1 MTFTRAETQPP
12 GSRQSSGRPATLAA
26 TVPVA
31 PAVHVVARDR
41 PPSRSKASEA
51 GAELWEGLGI
61 LDGSTSTPW
70 FPSGNGDHGAVLCD
84 QESVSVPGV
93 LLRVSRWSYI
103 LIFSNSPGGWEQ
115 HGCT

>member
-1 MTFTRAETQPP
+1 MPEAEFREA
-12 GSRQSSGRPATLAA
+12 GDAGGDFSGGAGTW
-26 TVPVA
+26 
-31 PAVHVVARDR
+31 AVHVVAGDWL
-41 PPSRSKASEA
+41 SRSIASEA
-51 GAELWEGLGI
+51 GGEFWEGLGI

-84 QESVSVPGV
+84 QGSVSVPGV